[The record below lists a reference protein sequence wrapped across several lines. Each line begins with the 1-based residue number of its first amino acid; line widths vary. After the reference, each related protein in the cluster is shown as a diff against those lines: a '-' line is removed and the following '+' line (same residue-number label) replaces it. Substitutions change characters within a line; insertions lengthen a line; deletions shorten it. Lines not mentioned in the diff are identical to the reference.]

1 MSSSETPFLSVV
13 VPVKNEAANIGP
25 LIEEIATALS
35 PRGPFEII
43 VVNDGSTDATSAE
56 LARLRTERPW
66 LREIR
71 HEASCGQSA
80 AVRSGVFAA
89 LAPLVGTLD
98 GDGENNPA
106 YLPQLYDALVAAGPS
121 AALAQGQRTGRKAS
135 EFKKFQSRIANKV
148 RGAILRDGT
157 RDSGCGLKVFHR
169 NAYMMLPYFDGQHR
183 FMPALM
189 RREGFLIAY
198 VDVLDRMRRHGQSN
212 YGMWNRLGVGLV
224 DLVGVWWLIRRRR
237 RIPVVMEVRD
247 GR

>member
-25 LIEEIATALS
+25 LIEEIATALC